1 MTANWARLFNMSEL
15 EHMDLS
21 INLNVLVVAITT
33 KLFE

>member
-1 MTANWARLFNMSEL
+1 MSKL

-33 KLFE
+33 KLFEQYIIFTF